1 MPLFW
6 LFPALILIEIAAFV
20 MIGSEIGVGLTLL
33 LVLGSTALGV
43 WTLRRLGLQAA
54 QAMQSGFAF
63 AARGGRENPVQQMGD
78 GTLKAFASGLL
89 IVPGLVSS
97 ALGAVLLIPAVRQ
110 FLWQRLQSRLNIRT
124 ASYGAAHGRNEGVID
139 GEFTEVDTR
148 APQVGGAANENSVW
162 RQHPQDDQK

>member
-63 AARGGRENPVQQMGD
+63 AARGDVK
-78 GTLKAFASGLL
+78 TL
-89 IVPGLVSS
+89 SS
-97 ALGAVLLIPAVRQ
+97 RWA
-110 FLWQRLQSRLNIRT
+110 T
-124 ASYGAAHGRNEGVID
+124 AH
-139 GEFTEVDTR
+139 
-148 APQVGGAANENSVW
+148 
-162 RQHPQDDQK
+162 